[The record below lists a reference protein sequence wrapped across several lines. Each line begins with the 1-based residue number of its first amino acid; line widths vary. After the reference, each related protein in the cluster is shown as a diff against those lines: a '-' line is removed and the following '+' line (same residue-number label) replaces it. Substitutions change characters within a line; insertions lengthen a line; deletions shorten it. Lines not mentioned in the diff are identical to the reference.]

1 MTIAVCYLSPE
12 GIVLGADSTSSCLG
26 QGGMHYFNFNQ
37 KVFEV
42 GQDSTLGVVT
52 WGLGGLGFL
61 SYRMILA
68 RVSDSFQANAPA
80 SVQAAADMFIDVFW
94 NDYNAFSHVKRAR
107 ALNGKRTF
115 GSAQS
120 AVDVRTLSEEAEL
133 ENLRTALPVGFCVAG
148 YVPENREPAAVSVIF
163 DPLSNA
169 RPTSQAMRM
178 ETSQWWGVPNIV
190 DRMTY
195 GADVNLKTAILT
207 SGKWAGT
214 PQELDQIVSAQCLMR
229 AVLPIRDA
237 IDYVYSCI
245 HCTIKALKFSSLPQV
260 CGGPI
265 ELAVI
270 TTDRKFRW
278 VRHKPFDAAIND
290 GECDD

>member
-1 MTIAVCYLSPE
+1 MTIAACYLSPE
-12 GIVLGADSTSSCLG
+12 GIVLGADSTASTVG

-52 WGLGGLGFL
+52 WGLGSLGSL
-61 SYRMILA
+61 SHRTILA
-68 RVSDSFQANAPA
+68 RVADGFVANAPG
-80 SVQAAADMFIDVFW
+80 SVQAAADAFIDAFW
-94 NDYNAFSHVKRAR
+94 VEYQAFAPVQRFR
-107 ALNGKRTF
+107 ALNAKQPFVPGGNAGNSRTEPEEKEF
-115 GSAQS
+115 GSLKAG
-120 AVDVRTLSEEAEL
+120 LG
-133 ENLRTALPVGFCVAG
+133 VGFCVAG
-148 YVPENREPAAVSVIF
+148 YVLSNRTPAAVSVFF
-163 DPLSNA
+163 DPLGA
-169 RPTSQAMRM
+169 TKPAGQAMTQ
-178 ETSQWWGVPNIV
+178 EGSAWWGVPNIV
-190 DRMTY
+190 DRLIS
-195 GADVNLKTAILT
+195 GADVNLKGAILS
-207 SGKWAGT
+207 SGKWTGT
-214 PQELDQIVSAQCLMR
+214 QQELEQVVATQSLR
-229 AVLPIRDA
+229 AASLPIRDA

-290 GECDD
+290 GDCDD